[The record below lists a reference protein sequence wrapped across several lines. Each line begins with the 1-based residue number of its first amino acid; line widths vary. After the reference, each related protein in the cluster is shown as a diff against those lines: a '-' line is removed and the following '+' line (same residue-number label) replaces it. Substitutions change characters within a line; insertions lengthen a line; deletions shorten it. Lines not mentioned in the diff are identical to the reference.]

1 MAISGWKLVKYGVS
15 MDIQEVFEL
24 VSDDLQKVETE
35 LSRNLESSVLLIP
48 EAGKYILLSG
58 GKRFRPLTL
67 ILSARI
73 CGYTGLHHV
82 PLAGVFEF
90 IHTATLLHDDVIDN
104 AEVRRGSSSVNA
116 VWGNETSI
124 LLGDYLL
131 SKSFSVLTRVGDLS
145 ILKVMS
151 DTTTRLAQ
159 GEIMELQRCGDPLTT
174 EDDYISIITEKTA
187 VLISAACRIGAILG
201 HASYEKEKALEGFG
215 LNIGIA
221 FQLIDDLLD
230 YVATEEE
237 FGKAIGKDL
246 CEGKV
251 TLPLIHTLQV
261 SNNHDRERIIKI
273 IESDDQEER
282 EEDLSTVIDL
292 IRGHGGIE
300 RTYERAREYV
310 EMARGFLDDFSAC
323 KEKEALLGVADYVIK
338 RKW

>member
-1 MAISGWKLVKYGVS
+1 MVQILIKYGGS

-58 GKRFRPLTL
+58 GKRFRPLIL
-67 ILSARI
+67 ILSARL

-90 IHTATLLHDDVIDN
+90 IHTATLLHDDVVDN

-187 VLISAACRIGAILG
+187 VLISAACRVGAILG
-201 HASYEKEKALEGFG
+201 HASHEKEKALEGFG
-215 LNIGIA
+215 LNMGIA

-273 IESDDQEER
+273 IESDDQEEQ

-300 RTYERAREYV
+300 RTYETAREYV
-310 EMARGFLDDFSAC
+310 ETARGFLDGFNAC